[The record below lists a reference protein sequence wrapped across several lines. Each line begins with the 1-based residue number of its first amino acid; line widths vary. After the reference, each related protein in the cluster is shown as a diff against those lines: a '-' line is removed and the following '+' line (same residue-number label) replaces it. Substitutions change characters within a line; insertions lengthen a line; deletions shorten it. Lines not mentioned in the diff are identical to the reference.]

1 MVSANKDRLDNRAIV
16 RKLLPHLGCYDG
28 LQYLGHS
35 STVRCSMDPRR
46 SIVVRHITVRFMVDF
61 FSSHSNP
68 LYRHSDATKDRFWHI
83 AVPIF
88 IGITGFAIGMLTMNT
103 AARYLSL

>member
-35 STVRCSMDPRR
+35 STVRCSMDSRR

-61 FSSHSNP
+61 FSHSNP
-68 LYRHSDATKDRFWHI
+68 LCRHSDATKDRFWHI